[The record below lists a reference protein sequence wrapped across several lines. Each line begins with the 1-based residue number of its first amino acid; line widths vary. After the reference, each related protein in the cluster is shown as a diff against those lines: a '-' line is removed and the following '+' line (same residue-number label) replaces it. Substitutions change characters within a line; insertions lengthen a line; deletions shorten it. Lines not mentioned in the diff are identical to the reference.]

1 MLGKF
6 IIIMIVLGLPIALL
20 YLVDGM
26 LPINVPL
33 YVSFYILVISSL
45 SLIFSLFLVAIWT
58 GERRLFA
65 SFTALTI
72 FIGIVGICTA
82 FSEGFNISGYEEMVL
97 DFVRKISGSE
107 LAFLSFLSLH
117 FPLLSFGIWKAGREI
132 VFLRFRDLIVSV
144 AVLIFSGIAIVV
156 ANLYSTTEPQ
166 IKELFNVMSFAD
178 ILLIFLY
185 TLLVQIYRETEAR
198 AYYLV
203 ILGFFSLKF
212 LCDIAIV
219 GSVTTAG
226 IPVVFYALS
235 HVNLFAG
242 MVYLYTRDVRILT
255 YQEIVEEKERVMELY
270 KRVNELQE
278 ALSIINRML
287 RHDVKNKL
295 QIILGYIEIYLAEK
309 DEHYL
314 EKAIQ
319 AVEETNQYLNK
330 IRDLERAISTEK
342 SILKPTN
349 IREVVEKVLNFYQ
362 IPSNVQGNCYALAD
376 EAIYSVIDNIVNN
389 AIKHG
394 KTDRIDV
401 KLSELDGECEIR
413 IIDYGVGI
421 PSEIKRKIFEEK
433 FTLDPKS
440 GSGLGLYVVRKVV
453 ERYGGRVWVEDTKP
467 RGATFV
473 LRLKARLQ

>member
-1 MLGKF
+1 MAGKF
-6 IIIMIVLGLPIALL
+6 IMIMIVLGLPIAVP
-20 YLVDGM
+20 YLFTDL
-26 LPINVPL
+26 LPINVAL
-33 YVSFYILVISSL
+33 YAYFYVLLISSL
-45 SLIFSLFLVAIWT
+45 SLIFSLFLIAIWT
-58 GERRLFA
+58 GERRIFA

-72 FIGIVGICTA
+72 LIGIVGIYA
-82 FSEGFNISGYEEMVL
+82 VFSRGIEISGYEEMVL
-97 DFVRKISGSE
+97 DFVRKMSSSE
-107 LAFLSFLSLH
+107 LAVLSFLSFH

-132 VFLRFRDLIVSV
+132 AFLRFKDLIVSV
-144 AVLIFSGIAIVV
+144 AVLIFLGVVIVV
-156 ANLYSTTEPQ
+156 ANLYSVMEPQ
-166 IKELFNVMSFAD
+166 IKELFNVMCSAD
-178 ILLIFLY
+178 VLLIFFY
-185 TLLVQIYRETEAR
+185 TLLVRIYRETEAK
-198 AYYLV
+198 AYYLM
-203 ILGFFSLKF
+203 ILGFFFLKF
-212 LCDIAIV
+212 LCDVAIV
-219 GSVTTAG
+219 GGITTAG
-226 IPVVFYALS
+226 IPAVFYALS
-235 HVNLFAG
+235 YANLFAG
-242 MVYLYTRDVRILT
+242 MVYLYTRDVKILT
-255 YQEIVEEKERVMELY
+255 YQEVVEEKERVTELY

-278 ALSIINRML
+278 VLSVINRML

-295 QIILGYIEIYLAEK
+295 QIILGYIEIYLAER
-309 DEHYL
+309 DERYL

-319 AVEETNQYLNK
+319 AVDETNQYLNK

-349 IREVVEKVLNFYQ
+349 IREVVEDVLNFYQ
-362 IPSNVQGNCYALAD
+362 IPSNVQGSCYALAD

-421 PSEIKRKIFEEK
+421 PSEIRRKIFEEK
-433 FTLDPKS
+433 FTLDPQS

-473 LRLKARLQ
+473 LRLKTKLQ